1 MSRIPPLV
9 YNPDVS
15 PLNTL
20 PTRFDS
26 VVRGSDPTVVTNSS
40 APNAVAARQG
50 VDSAAQR
57 QADLQKRELM
67 LDLGQMVLDIIG
79 IVDPTPISDGANGI
93 TSLFRGDFLGA
104 GISALGMLPYV
115 GDLAKVGKLGKY
127 VRTMGRIV
135 DIARTDARFA
145 EAVRPMLTRLRG
157 ALDRVPFDS
166 LPEAARRP
174 LQELK
179 GKVDEFF
186 APRPAATNS
195 DTFTGTLRGARVEL
209 PGVSVQ
215 QVSYTKRARAELD
228 RLRAAFNSTERASFV
243 RSLANDPQKVAK
255 LREAGLSD
263 AQIQMLRDGRIP
275 QGWQVHHKLPLDDG
289 GTNAHS
295 NLVLIKNEPYHKV
308 ITNAQNAATRG
319 MTEGQTRIL
328 DWPIPEGFVY
338 PPRP

>member
-1 MSRIPPLV
+1 MSSRIGPADFNPLAQ
-9 YNPDVS
+9 
-15 PLNTL
+15 PLDLLT
-20 PTRFDS
+20 TRPES
-26 VVRGSDPTVVTNSS
+26 VTYGPYPTVTTTSS
-40 APNAVAARQG
+40 PSSTVAAREG
-50 VDSAAQR
+50 VDTAAQR

-67 LDLGQMVLDIIG
+67 LDLAQMVLDVIG

-93 TSLFRGDFLGA
+93 TSLLRGDLFGA
-104 GISALGMLPYV
+104 GVSALGMIPYL

-127 VRTMGRIV
+127 VQTMGRIV

-145 EAVRPMLTRLRG
+145 DAVRPMLSRLRG
-157 ALDRVPFDS
+157 ALDSMPLDS
-166 LPEAARRP
+166 LPDAARRP

-179 GKVDEFF
+179 TKVDEFF
-186 APRPAATNS
+186 APRPTNT

-215 QVSYTKRARAELD
+215 QVNYTKRARADLD
-228 RLRAAFNSTERASFV
+228 RLRSAFNSTERAAFV

-255 LREAGLSD
+255 LREAGLND

-289 GTNAHS
+289 GTNDFS
-295 NLVLIKNEPYHKV
+295 NLVLIQNEPYHKV

-319 MTEGQTRIL
+319 MTEGQTRVL
-328 DWPIPEGFVY
+328 DWPIPSGFVY